1 MQKQL
6 SIIIP
11 VYNVEKYIRSCVESV
26 FRQGLSDEDYEIII
40 VNDGT
45 KDRSMEQITDI
56 VERHANIMVINQEN
70 EGLSVARNNGLAK
83 AGGEFILFL
92 DSDDLLMEGSLP
104 LILQT
109 AADTQADML
118 INNFLEL
125 TSEEIAA
132 SHGVYTQECH
142 LPVMEGM
149 RTGKE
154 LLFARQNYV
163 RFAVWQTLYRHDFLQ
178 RYNIQFIPG
187 IYYEDVAF
195 TYECYLRAERC
206 LMSNILLNI
215 YRRRNHS
222 ITSTYTLKHAKDHA
236 TAFGKS
242 WSLRKTTQ
250 LTAKEYQNYQD
261 RMYSSFYSIAKE
273 AFKHFQDKHDR
284 LRAMEYISQS
294 APDLC
299 FTNGMDQ
306 RLATILYR
314 ISPRLLMLIWI
325 QRWNWVKRFHNT

>member
-104 LILQT
+104 LILQKAT
-109 AADTQADML
+109 DTQADML

-132 SHGVYTQECH
+132 SNGVYTQECH
-142 LPVMEGM
+142 LPAS
-149 RTGKE
+149 E
-154 LLFARQNYV
+154 LCKIR
-163 RFAVWQTLYRHDFLQ
+163 R
-178 RYNIQFIPG
+178 
-187 IYYEDVAF
+187 VANA
-195 TYECYLRAERC
+195 L
-206 LMSNILLNI
+206 
-215 YRRRNHS
+215 
-222 ITSTYTLKHAKDHA
+222 
-236 TAFGKS
+236 
-242 WSLRKTTQ
+242 
-250 LTAKEYQNYQD
+250 
-261 RMYSSFYSIAKE
+261 
-273 AFKHFQDKHDR
+273 
-284 LRAMEYISQS
+284 
-294 APDLC
+294 
-299 FTNGMDQ
+299 
-306 RLATILYR
+306 
-314 ISPRLLMLIWI
+314 
-325 QRWNWVKRFHNT
+325 

>member
-104 LILQT
+104 LILQK

-125 TSEEIAA
+125 SSEEI
-132 SHGVYTQECH
+132 SGKGLHGV
-142 LPVMEGM
+142 
-149 RTGKE
+149 
-154 LLFARQNYV
+154 
-163 RFAVWQTLYRHDFLQ
+163 
-178 RYNIQFIPG
+178 
-187 IYYEDVAF
+187 
-195 TYECYLRAERC
+195 
-206 LMSNILLNI
+206 
-215 YRRRNHS
+215 S
-222 ITSTYTLKHAKDHA
+222 ITMQGKREEIGRIIRCRVTGVKNNTL
-236 TAFGKS
+236 TG
-242 WSLRKTTQ
+242 
-250 LTAKEYQNYQD
+250 E
-261 RMYSSFYSIAKE
+261 
-273 AFKHFQDKHDR
+273 
-284 LRAMEYISQS
+284 
-294 APDLC
+294 
-299 FTNGMDQ
+299 
-306 RLATILYR
+306 R
-314 ISPRLLMLIWI
+314 I
-325 QRWNWVKRFHNT
+325 